1 MNDTLKKLVIYFSA
15 ISQCFLYR
23 IFQRVMA
30 DLYKEK
36 LIVED
41 TGKVSTFYS
50 IIICIF
56 YLSET
61 IMMIG
66 ICISIRQSVITANVE
81 KINSSAGV
89 SGLSARLKTGENI
102 VEN

>member
-1 MNDTLKKLVIYFSA
+1 MNDTLSKLVIYFSA

-23 IFQRVMA
+23 IFQRIIT
-30 DLYKEK
+30 DLYKENLLDK
-36 LIVED
+36 N

-50 IIICIF
+50 VIVCIF

-66 ICISIRQSVITANVE
+66 ICISIR
-81 KINSSAGV
+81 
-89 SGLSARLKTGENI
+89 
-102 VEN
+102 